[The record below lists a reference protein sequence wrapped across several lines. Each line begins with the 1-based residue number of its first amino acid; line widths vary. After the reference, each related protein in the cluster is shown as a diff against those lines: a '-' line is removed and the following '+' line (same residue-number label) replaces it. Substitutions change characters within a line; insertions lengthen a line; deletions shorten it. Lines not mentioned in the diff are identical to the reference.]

1 MIRQIR
7 RKNPE
12 VGRYSPLMSNNA
24 LRSAVFPGSRVNVAN
39 RQQPSERHP
48 IRLAAQASTAPR
60 AYGYMVRGG
69 ACGCSPHGHVLC
81 RLPKLLA

>member
-1 MIRQIR
+1 MA
-7 RKNPE
+7 
-12 VGRYSPLMSNNA
+12 NNA
-24 LRSAVFPGSRVNVAN
+24 LWLAVLPGSRVNVAN

-48 IRLAAQASTAPR
+48 IRLAAQALTTPR

-69 ACGCSPHGHVLC
+69 ACACSPHGHVLC